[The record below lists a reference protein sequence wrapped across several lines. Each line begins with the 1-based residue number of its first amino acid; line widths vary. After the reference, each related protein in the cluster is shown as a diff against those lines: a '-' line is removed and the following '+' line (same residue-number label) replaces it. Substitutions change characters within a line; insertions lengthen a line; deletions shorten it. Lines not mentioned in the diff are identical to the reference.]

1 MCTHTIFIS
10 IYFTHT
16 YICLTFSIPHSLQKK
31 AITKEK
37 QNGFPRAAMVGA
49 ENSRCPEG
57 AQQWAVLTCPAR
69 WKKDSSIPKY
79 ISYIFMKNKVLSE
92 SLLCYEYMSN
102 G

>member
-1 MCTHTIFIS
+1 
-10 IYFTHT
+10 
-16 YICLTFSIPHSLQKK
+16 
-31 AITKEK
+31 
-37 QNGFPRAAMVGA
+37 MVGA

-57 AQQWAVLTCPAR
+57 AQQWAVLTCPAQ